1 MQMYNKIDANILNE
15 LRKIVGEEYVITDD
29 YNLDV
34 YSRDYTEDFSFKPE
48 VVLKPSTVEEISAIM
63 KLANKEKIP
72 VYPRGGGTGLS
83 GGALALLGGMCVSME
98 RFKQIIKMDE
108 DNFQAVVE
116 PGVITQNFHDECEKL
131 GLFYPPDPASRG
143 SCTLG
148 GNLAECAGGP
158 RAVKYGVTKDYVLG
172 IEFVSPEGE
181 IINTGGG
188 VLKNVS
194 GYNLTQLVVGS
205 EGTLGIITKIIFKL
219 IPLPK
224 HKKVM
229 LAAYDSLE
237 NCTKSVAE
245 IFKAGVTPS
254 ALEFMERDAIK
265 AAENMLG
272 KKFPNSDAEA
282 QLLIECDGN
291 MESQVDADIE
301 TIAEVVEKM
310 GAVDMILA
318 EDSNKMAELWAL
330 RRCIGEAVKSIS
342 PYKEED
348 TVVPRANIPQLVKG
362 VREITKKYGITA
374 ISYGHAGD
382 GNVHVNILKGTED
395 NPAWD
400 ENLDKAIREI
410 FALTVSLG
418 GMISGEHGIG
428 YSQKEYLGICIGE
441 AEMEMMKRIKR
452 TMDPNGVLN
461 PGKIFPGS

>member
-1 MQMYNKIDANILNE
+1 
-15 LRKIVGEEYVITDD
+15 EEYVITDD

-143 SCTLG
+143 SCRLG
-148 GNLAECAGGP
+148 GNLAECVGGP

-172 IEFVSPEGE
+172 MEFVSPEGE

-245 IFKAGVTPS
+245 I
-254 ALEFMERDAIK
+254 
-265 AAENMLG
+265 
-272 KKFPNSDAEA
+272 
-282 QLLIECDGN
+282 
-291 MESQVDADIE
+291 
-301 TIAEVVEKM
+301 
-310 GAVDMILA
+310 
-318 EDSNKMAELWAL
+318 
-330 RRCIGEAVKSIS
+330 
-342 PYKEED
+342 
-348 TVVPRANIPQLVKG
+348 
-362 VREITKKYGITA
+362 
-374 ISYGHAGD
+374 
-382 GNVHVNILKGTED
+382 
-395 NPAWD
+395 
-400 ENLDKAIREI
+400 
-410 FALTVSLG
+410 
-418 GMISGEHGIG
+418 
-428 YSQKEYLGICIGE
+428 
-441 AEMEMMKRIKR
+441 
-452 TMDPNGVLN
+452 
-461 PGKIFPGS
+461 